1 MRELNV
7 NEIKEVNGGFIAS
20 AAWIAYGAY
29 RAYKAYRVVR
39 FVAQASAGGS
49 AWDAIKAIARH

>member
-7 NEIKEVNGGFIAS
+7 NEIEVVKGGFLAS

-29 RAYKAYRVVR
+29 RAYKAYKLVR
-39 FVAQASAGGS
+39 TISHAGAAG
-49 AWDAIKAIARH
+49 AIVGGIKEANGE